1 MRYSARAAALLLTI
15 AVATF
20 ASRTDAQVPTT
31 SKGDVAHLD
40 PTNANELRVAMR
52 KLWVSNAIWM
62 REYIVNTIEAD
73 LSLDAASKRLAKS
86 QDDIGRAFAPFY
98 GAETGSKV
106 TTLLRQHTS
115 LVKEMIEASMAKNT
129 EKLTDADKRW
139 RANADSITTV
149 LSTVNPTNWPM
160 ATIQPA
166 LLGGMNLTIAETNAR
181 LKRDY
186 NADVETF
193 DTILAQSLKLA
204 DMLSDGIIKQFPNH
218 K

>member
-15 AVATF
+15 AVATV

-31 SKGDVAHLD
+31 SKGEVAHPD
-40 PTNANELRVAMR
+40 PIYANDLRVGMR

-62 REYIVNTIEAD
+62 REYIVNTIGAD

-129 EKLTDADKRW
+129 AKLTEADKRW
-139 RANADSITTV
+139 RANADSIATL

-160 ATIQPA
+160 ATIQPV
-166 LLGGMNLTIAETNAR
+166 LTGGMNLTIAETNAR

-186 NADVETF
+186 NKDVETF
-193 DTILAQSLKLA
+193 DNILATSLNLA

>member
-1 MRYSARAAALLLTI
+1 MPYSARAAALLLTI

-31 SKGDVAHLD
+31 SKGEVAHID
-40 PTNANELRVAMR
+40 PIKANELRATMR

-62 REYIVNTIEAD
+62 REYIVNTTQAGP
-73 LSLDAASKRLAKS
+73 SLDAASKRLAKS

-98 GAETGSKV
+98 GAETGTKV

-115 LVKEMIEASMAKNT
+115 LVKQMIEASMAKDSA
-129 EKLTDADKRW
+129 KLKEADKLW
-139 RANADSITTV
+139 RANADSITKL

-160 ATIQPA
+160 ATIQPVVV
-166 LLGGMNLTIAETNAR
+166 GGMNFTVAEINAR

-186 NADVETF
+186 NADVEAF
-193 DTILAQSLKLA
+193 DTILAQSLQLA
-204 DMLSDGIIKQFPNH
+204 DIFSGGIIKQFPN

>member
-1 MRYSARAAALLLTI
+1 MPYSARAAALLMTI

-31 SKGDVAHLD
+31 SKGDVAHMD
-40 PTNANELRVAMR
+40 PIKANELRVTMR

-62 REYIVNTIEAD
+62 REYIVNTIGGD

-98 GAETGSKV
+98 GAETGTKV

-115 LVKEMIEASMAKNT
+115 LVKEMIEASMAKDT
-129 EKLTDADKRW
+129 AKLKESDKRW
-139 RANADSITTV
+139 RANADSITTL

-160 ATIQPA
+160 ATIQPVLVA
-166 LLGGMNLTIAETNAR
+166 GMNLTIAETNAR
-181 LKRDY
+181 LTRDY

-193 DTILAQSLKLA
+193 DTILAQSLNLA
-204 DMLSDGIIKQFPNH
+204 DMLSAGIIKQFPN

>member
-1 MRYSARAAALLLTI
+1 MPNSARAAALLLTI

-31 SKGDVAHLD
+31 SKGDVAHPD
-40 PTNANELRVAMR
+40 PIKANELRVAMR

-73 LSLDAASKRLAKS
+73 QSLDAASKRLAKG

-115 LVKEMIEASMAKNT
+115 LVKEMIEASMAKDSA
-129 EKLTDADKRW
+129 KLKEADKRW
-139 RANADSITTV
+139 RANADSITTL

-166 LLGGMNLTIAETNAR
+166 LVWSMNLTIAETNAR
-181 LKRDY
+181 LKKDY
-186 NADVETF
+186 DTDVQTF
-193 DTILAQSLKLA
+193 DTILAQSLNLA
-204 DMLSDGIIKQFPNH
+204 DLLSAGLIKQFPN

>member
-1 MRYSARAAALLLTI
+1 MPYSARAAALLMTI

-31 SKGDVAHLD
+31 SKGDVAHMD
-40 PTNANELRVAMR
+40 PIKANELRVTMR

-62 REYIVNTIEAD
+62 REYIVNTIGGD

-98 GAETGSKV
+98 GAETGTKV

-115 LVKEMIEASMAKNT
+115 LVKEMIEASMAKDT
-129 EKLTDADKRW
+129 AKLKESDKRW
-139 RANADSITTV
+139 RANADSITTL

-160 ATIQPA
+160 ATIQPVVV
-166 LLGGMNLTIAETNAR
+166 GGMNLTIAETNAR

-186 NADVETF
+186 NADVEAF
-193 DTILAQSLKLA
+193 DTILAQSLNLA
-204 DMLSDGIIKQFPNH
+204 DMLSNGIIKQFPN

>member
-1 MRYSARAAALLLTI
+1 MPYSARAAALLLTI

-31 SKGDVAHLD
+31 SKGDVAHPD
-40 PTNANELRVAMR
+40 PINANELRVAMR

-62 REYIVNTIEAD
+62 REYIVNTIEGD
-73 LSLDAASKRLAKS
+73 PSLDAASKRLAKS

-115 LVKEMIEASMAKNT
+115 LMREMIEASMAKNT
-129 EKLTDADKRW
+129 AKRTEADKQW
-139 RANADSITTV
+139 RANADSITTL
-149 LSTVNPTNWPM
+149 LSTANPTNWPM
-160 ATIQPA
+160 ATIQPV
-166 LLGGMNLTIAETNAR
+166 LVGGMNLTIAETNAR
-181 LKRDY
+181 LKQDY
-186 NADVETF
+186 NTDVETF
-193 DTILAQSLKLA
+193 DTIRAESLKLA
-204 DMLSDGIIKQFPNH
+204 DMLSGGIIKQFPN

>member
-1 MRYSARAAALLLTI
+1 MPYSARAASLLLTI

-31 SKGDVAHLD
+31 SKGDVAHMD
-40 PTNANELRVAMR
+40 PIKANELRVGMR

-62 REYIVNTIEAD
+62 REYIVNTIGGD
-73 LSLDAASKRLAKS
+73 MSLDAASKRLAKS

-98 GAETGSKV
+98 GAETGTKV

-129 EKLTDADKRW
+129 AKLTEADKRW
-139 RANADSITTV
+139 RANADSITTL

-160 ATIQPA
+160 ATIQPV
-166 LLGGMNLTIAETNAR
+166 LVGGMNLTIAETNAR
-181 LKRDY
+181 LKKDY
-186 NADVETF
+186 DTDVQTF
-193 DTILAQSLKLA
+193 DTILAQSLNLA
-204 DMLSDGIIKQFPNH
+204 DMLSAGLIKQFPN

>member
-1 MRYSARAAALLLTI
+1 MPYSARAAALLLTI
-15 AVATF
+15 AVATV

-31 SKGDVAHLD
+31 SKGEVAHPD
-40 PTNANELRVAMR
+40 PIYANDLRVGMR

-62 REYIVNTIEAD
+62 REYIVNTIGAD

-115 LVKEMIEASMAKNT
+115 LVREMIEASMAKNT
-129 EKLTDADKRW
+129 AKLTEADKRW
-139 RANADSITTV
+139 RANADSIATL

-160 ATIQPA
+160 ATIQPV
-166 LLGGMNLTIAETNAR
+166 LVGGMNLSIAETNAR

-186 NADVETF
+186 NADVQTF
-193 DTILAQSLKLA
+193 DTILAQSLNLA
-204 DMLSDGIIKQFPNH
+204 DILSDGIIKQFPN

>member
-1 MRYSARAAALLLTI
+1 MPYSARTAALLLTI
-15 AVATF
+15 AAATL

-31 SKGDVAHLD
+31 SKGDVAHPD
-40 PTNANELRVAMR
+40 PINASQLRVAMR

-62 REYIVNTIEAD
+62 REYIVNTIEVD
-73 LSLDAASKRLAKS
+73 PSLDAASKRLAKS

-115 LVKEMIEASMAKNT
+115 LVREMIEASRAK
-129 EKLTDADKRW
+129 ESAKLTEADKRW
-139 RANADSITTV
+139 RANADSITTL

-166 LLGGMNLTIAETNAR
+166 LVAGMNLTIAETNAR

-193 DTILAQSLKLA
+193 DTILAQSLNLA
-204 DMLSDGIIKQFPNH
+204 DMLSDGIIKQFPN

>member
-1 MRYSARAAALLLTI
+1 MPYSARAAALLLTI
-15 AVATF
+15 AVATV

-31 SKGDVAHLD
+31 SKGEVAHPD
-40 PTNANELRVAMR
+40 PIYANDLRVGMR

-62 REYIVNTIEAD
+62 REYIVNTIGGD

-129 EKLTDADKRW
+129 AKLTEADKRW
-139 RANADSITTV
+139 RANADSITTL

-160 ATIQPA
+160 ATIQPVLA
-166 LLGGMNLTIAETNAR
+166 GGMNLTIAETNAR

-204 DMLSDGIIKQFPNH
+204 DMLSDGIIKQFPN

>member
-1 MRYSARAAALLLTI
+1 MPYSARAAALLLTI
-15 AVATF
+15 AVATV

-31 SKGDVAHLD
+31 SKGEVAHPD
-40 PTNANELRVAMR
+40 PIYANDLRVGMR

-62 REYIVNTIEAD
+62 REYIVNTIGGD

-115 LVKEMIEASMAKNT
+115 LVREMIEASMAKNT
-129 EKLTDADKRW
+129 AKLTEADKQW
-139 RANADSITTV
+139 RANADSIATL

-160 ATIQPA
+160 ATIQPV
-166 LLGGMNLTIAETNAR
+166 LVGGMNLSIAETNAR

-204 DMLSDGIIKQFPNH
+204 DMLSDGIIKQFPN

>member
-1 MRYSARAAALLLTI
+1 MPYSARAASLLLTI

-31 SKGDVAHLD
+31 SKGDVAHMD
-40 PTNANELRVAMR
+40 PIKANELRVGMR

-62 REYIVNTIEAD
+62 REYIVNTIGGD
-73 LSLDAASKRLAKS
+73 MSLDAASKRLAKS

-98 GAETGSKV
+98 GAETGTKV

-115 LVKEMIEASMAKNT
+115 LVKEMIEASMAKDSA
-129 EKLTDADKRW
+129 KLKEADKRW
-139 RANADSITTV
+139 RANADSITTL

-166 LLGGMNLTIAETNAR
+166 LVWSMNLTIAETNAR
-181 LKRDY
+181 LKKDY
-186 NADVETF
+186 DTDVQTF
-193 DTILAQSLKLA
+193 DTILAQSLNLA
-204 DMLSDGIIKQFPNH
+204 DMLSAGLIKQFPN

>member
-1 MRYSARAAALLLTI
+1 MPYSARAAALLLTI

-31 SKGDVAHLD
+31 SKGDVARPD
-40 PTNANELRVAMR
+40 PINANELRVAMR

-62 REYIVNTIEAD
+62 REYIVNTIEGD
-73 LSLDAASKRLAKS
+73 PSLDAASKRLAKS

-115 LVKEMIEASMAKNT
+115 LVKEMIEASMAKDT
-129 EKLTDADKRW
+129 AKLKEADKRW
-139 RANADSITTV
+139 RANADSITTL

-160 ATIQPA
+160 ATIQPV

-193 DTILAQSLKLA
+193 DTILAQSLNLA
-204 DMLSDGIIKQFPNH
+204 DMLSGGIIKQFPN

>member
-1 MRYSARAAALLLTI
+1 MPYSARAAALLMTI

-31 SKGDVAHLD
+31 SKGDVAHMD
-40 PTNANELRVAMR
+40 PIKANELRVTMR

-62 REYIVNTIEAD
+62 REYIVNTIGGD

-98 GAETGSKV
+98 GAETGTKV

-115 LVKEMIEASMAKNT
+115 LVKEMIEASMAKDT
-129 EKLTDADKRW
+129 AKLKESDKRW
-139 RANADSITTV
+139 RANADSITTL

-160 ATIQPA
+160 ATIQPVVV
-166 LLGGMNLTIAETNAR
+166 GGMNLTITETNAR

-186 NADVETF
+186 NADVEAF
-193 DTILAQSLKLA
+193 DTILAQSLNLA
-204 DMLSDGIIKQFPNH
+204 DMLSNGIIKQFPN

>member
-1 MRYSARAAALLLTI
+1 MPYSARAAALLLTI

-40 PTNANELRVAMR
+40 PINANALRVAMR

-73 LSLDAASKRLAKS
+73 LSLDAASKRLSKS

-115 LVKEMIEASMAKNT
+115 LVREMIAASMAKDSA
-129 EKLTDADKRW
+129 KLTEADKRW
-139 RANADSITTV
+139 RANADSITTL

-160 ATIQPA
+160 ATIQPV
-166 LLGGMNLTIAETNAR
+166 LVGGMNLTIAEPNAR
-181 LKRDY
+181 LTRDY

-193 DTILAQSLKLA
+193 DTILAQSLNLA
-204 DMLSDGIIKQFPNH
+204 DMLSGGIIKQFPN

>member
-1 MRYSARAAALLLTI
+1 MPYSARAAALLLTI

-31 SKGDVAHLD
+31 SKGEVAHPD
-40 PTNANELRVAMR
+40 PIYANDLRVGMR

-62 REYIVNTIEAD
+62 REYIVNTIGAD

-98 GAETGSKV
+98 GAETGTKV

-115 LVKEMIEASMAKNT
+115 LVKQMIEASMAKDSA
-129 EKLTDADKRW
+129 KLKEADKRW
-139 RANADSITTV
+139 RANADSITTL

-160 ATIQPA
+160 ATIQPVLA
-166 LLGGMNLTIAETNAR
+166 GGMNLTIAETNAR
-181 LKRDY
+181 LTRDY
-186 NADVETF
+186 NKDVETF
-193 DTILAQSLKLA
+193 DNILATSLNLA
-204 DMLSDGIIKQFPNH
+204 DMPASNH
-218 K
+218 S

>member
-1 MRYSARAAALLLTI
+1 MPNSARAAALLLTI

-31 SKGDVAHLD
+31 SKGDVAHPD
-40 PTNANELRVAMR
+40 PIKANELRVAMR

-62 REYIVNTIEAD
+62 REYIVNTIGGD

-115 LVKEMIEASMAKNT
+115 LVKEMIEASMAKDSA
-129 EKLTDADKRW
+129 KLKEADKRW
-139 RANADSITTV
+139 RANADSITTL

-166 LLGGMNLTIAETNAR
+166 LVWSMNLTIAETNAR
-181 LKRDY
+181 LKKDY
-186 NADVETF
+186 DTDVQTF
-193 DTILAQSLKLA
+193 DTILAQSLNLA
-204 DMLSDGIIKQFPNH
+204 DMLSAGLIKQFPN

>member
-1 MRYSARAAALLLTI
+1 MPYSARAAALLLTI
-15 AVATF
+15 AVATV

-31 SKGDVAHLD
+31 SKGEVAHPD
-40 PTNANELRVAMR
+40 PIYANDLRVGMR

-115 LVKEMIEASMAKNT
+115 LVREMIEASMAKNT
-129 EKLTDADKRW
+129 AKLTEADKRW
-139 RANADSITTV
+139 RANADSIATL

-160 ATIQPA
+160 ATIQPV
-166 LLGGMNLTIAETNAR
+166 LVGGMNLTIAETNAR

-193 DTILAQSLKLA
+193 DTILAQSLNLA
-204 DMLSDGIIKQFPNH
+204 DILSDGIIKQFPN

>member
-1 MRYSARAAALLLTI
+1 MPYSARAASLLLTI

-31 SKGDVAHLD
+31 SKGDVAHMD
-40 PTNANELRVAMR
+40 PIKANELRVGMR

-62 REYIVNTIEAD
+62 REYIVNTIGGD
-73 LSLDAASKRLAKS
+73 MSLDAASKRLAKS

-98 GAETGSKV
+98 GAETGTKV

-115 LVKEMIEASMAKNT
+115 LVKEMIEASMAKDT
-129 EKLTDADKRW
+129 AKLKESDKRW
-139 RANADSITTV
+139 RANADSITTL

-160 ATIQPA
+160 ATIQPV
-166 LLGGMNLTIAETNAR
+166 LVGGMNLTIAETNAR

-186 NADVETF
+186 NADVEAF
-193 DTILAQSLKLA
+193 DTILAQSLNLA
-204 DMLSDGIIKQFPNH
+204 DMLSAGLIKQFPN

>member
-1 MRYSARAAALLLTI
+1 MPYSARAASLLLTI

-31 SKGDVAHLD
+31 SKGDVAHMD
-40 PTNANELRVAMR
+40 PIKANELRVGMR

-62 REYIVNTIEAD
+62 REYIVNTIGGD
-73 LSLDAASKRLAKS
+73 MSLDAASKRLAKS

-98 GAETGSKV
+98 GAETGTKV

-115 LVKEMIEASMAKNT
+115 LVKEMIEASMAKDT
-129 EKLTDADKRW
+129 AKLKESDKRW
-139 RANADSITTV
+139 RANADSITTL

-166 LLGGMNLTIAETNAR
+166 LVWSMNLTIAETNAR

-186 NADVETF
+186 NADVEAF
-193 DTILAQSLKLA
+193 DTILAQSLSLA
-204 DMLSDGIIKQFPNH
+204 DMLSDGIIKQFPN

>member
-1 MRYSARAAALLLTI
+1 MPYSARAAALLLTI

-31 SKGDVAHLD
+31 SKGEVAHPD
-40 PTNANELRVAMR
+40 PINANELRVTMR

-73 LSLDAASKRLAKS
+73 MSLDAATKRLAKS

-115 LVKEMIEASMAKNT
+115 LVREMIEASMAKNT
-129 EKLTDADKRW
+129 AKLTEADKRW
-139 RANADSITTV
+139 RANADSISTL
-149 LSTVNPTNWPM
+149 LSSVNPTNWPM
-160 ATIQPA
+160 ATIQPV
-166 LLGGMNLTIAETNAR
+166 LVGGMNLTIAETNAR

-186 NADVETF
+186 NADVEAF
-193 DTILAQSLKLA
+193 DTILAHSLNLA
-204 DMLSDGIIKQFPNH
+204 DILSDGLIKQFPN

>member
-1 MRYSARAAALLLTI
+1 MPYSARAAALLLTI

-31 SKGDVAHLD
+31 SKGDVAHPD
-40 PTNANELRVAMR
+40 PIKANELRVAMR

-62 REYIVNTIEAD
+62 REYIVNTIEGD
-73 LSLDAASKRLAKS
+73 PSLDAASKRLAKS

-115 LVKEMIEASMAKNT
+115 LVKEMIEASMAKDSA
-129 EKLTDADKRW
+129 KLKEADKRW
-139 RANADSITTV
+139 RANADSITTL

-160 ATIQPA
+160 ATIQPV
-166 LLGGMNLTIAETNAR
+166 LVGGMNLTITETNAR

-193 DTILAQSLKLA
+193 DTILAQSLNLA
-204 DMLSDGIIKQFPNH
+204 DMLSGGIIKQFPN

>member
-1 MRYSARAAALLLTI
+1 MPYSARAAALLLTI
-15 AVATF
+15 AAATL

-31 SKGDVAHLD
+31 SKGEVATLD
-40 PTNANELRVAMR
+40 RIKADQLRVAMR

-62 REYIVNTIEAD
+62 REYLVNTIEGD

-115 LVKEMIEASMAKNT
+115 LMREMIEASTAKNSA
-129 EKLTDADKRW
+129 KLTEADKRW
-139 RANADSITTV
+139 RANADSITTL

-160 ATIQPA
+160 ATIQPVLA
-166 LLGGMNLTIAETNAR
+166 EGINLTVAETNAR

-193 DTILAQSLKLA
+193 DTILAQSLRLA
-204 DMLSDGIIKQFPNH
+204 DMISDGIIKQFPS

>member
-1 MRYSARAAALLLTI
+1 MPYSARAAALLLTI

-31 SKGDVAHLD
+31 SKGEVAHPD
-40 PTNANELRVAMR
+40 PVNADELRVAMR

-62 REYIVNTIEAD
+62 REYIVNTIEGD

-86 QDDIGRAFAPFY
+86 QDDIGHAFAPFY
-98 GAETGSKV
+98 GAEAGSKI

-129 EKLTDADKRW
+129 EQLAEADKRW

-160 ATIQPA
+160 ATIQPVLVA
-166 LLGGMNLTIAETNAR
+166 GMNLTIAETNAR
-181 LKRDY
+181 LKKDY
-186 NADVETF
+186 DADVETF
-193 DTILAQSLKLA
+193 DTILAKSLNLA
-204 DMLSDGIIKQFPNH
+204 DMLSDGIIKQFPN

>member
-1 MRYSARAAALLLTI
+1 MPYSARAAALLLTI

-31 SKGDVAHLD
+31 SKGDVAHPD
-40 PTNANELRVAMR
+40 PIKANELRVAMR

-73 LSLDAASKRLAKS
+73 QSLDAASKRLAKG

-115 LVKEMIEASMAKNT
+115 LVKEMIEASMAKDSA
-129 EKLTDADKRW
+129 KLKEADKRW
-139 RANADSITTV
+139 RANADSITTL

-160 ATIQPA
+160 ATIQPV
-166 LLGGMNLTIAETNAR
+166 LVWSMNLTIAETNAR
-181 LKRDY
+181 LKKDY
-186 NADVETF
+186 DTDVQTF
-193 DTILAQSLKLA
+193 DTILAQSLNLA
-204 DMLSDGIIKQFPNH
+204 DMLSAGLIKQFPN